1 MQELFEAP
9 RKKGNRFVESKDYLP
24 SAIMTLFAYMTIW
37 PVGLVANVIWLREAN
52 DVEKDL
58 GETPPNKGCL
68 VTLLWVNMIAA
79 GVACFGFF
87 AVVYVSS
94 QLVTGY

>member
-9 RKKGNRFVESKDYLP
+9 RKKGNRFVESKDYRS
-24 SAIMTLFAYMTIW
+24 SAIFALFAYVLIW
-37 PVGLVANVIWLREAN
+37 PVGLVANIIWLREASQ
-52 DVEKDL
+52 VEKDL

-79 GVACFGFF
+79 GIACFGFF
-87 AVVYVSS
+87 AVVYFSS
-94 QLVTGY
+94 QMVTVY